1 MTDQEIW
8 NHFYINGCKAEREP
22 DDDESDLSVAKSVML
37 WAGASLV
44 VLLLVAWAALT
55 MGILA

>member
-8 NHFYINGCKAEREP
+8 NHFYLHGCKAEREP
-22 DDDESDLSVAKSVML
+22 DDNEPDLSAFESVML

-44 VLLLVAWAALT
+44 VLPLFACAALT
-55 MGILA
+55 MGIWL